1 MSGDAHR
8 FIGPYEV
15 LGRLGHGGMGEV
27 LRARDTRL
35 GREVALKVLDDCD
48 AESFDR
54 VVREARAA
62 SALNHPN
69 IVTVYEIGEAG
80 GRRFIVME
88 FVKGRT
94 LRRLLQ
100 DGEASAR
107 FHPLACQVAQALA
120 ASHAAG
126 IVHRDIKP
134 ENIMVRDDG
143 YVKVVDFGLARTLP
157 RGTGDTMTRESTM
170 RQVLVGTPRYMSP
183 EQARTSSVTTASDIF
198 SFGMVAYEW
207 VTGQYPFADVAMID
221 VLHAIA
227 NDEPLSPRRINVD
240 VSVPLETLILE
251 MLQKDPA
258 RRPSA
263 VEVAERLSRPT
274 TSASLPVIQ
283 AEAPTGHRVGRARES
298 VELVQSYDLVA
309 SGRGLMVGVVGEA
322 GMGKT
327 TLVEGFLAAL
337 EAREPDCCI
346 AQGRCSERLGG
357 AEAYLPLLEAL
368 DSLVKGEA
376 RRTVSRV
383 MRSVAPTWYLHVAGT
398 MDAQAP
404 ADRMRAGS
412 SERLKRELLALVEE
426 LSRLRPVILFL
437 DDLHWADLST
447 VDALSY
453 LAARL
458 DRLRLLIVATYR
470 RAELQLTRHPFL
482 PLVRDLVGHGRGR
495 EIVLDVLSR
504 ADISDYLALAFPGH
518 HLPSELLVLVD
529 EKTEGNPLF
538 VVDLVRDLRDRE
550 VIRGTVGDWVLT
562 RPLSEVARN
571 VPASIRSLIQRKI
584 DLLDADDRRLLA
596 TASVQGLR
604 FDTAAIASALD
615 TDAGSL
621 EEALDRLE
629 RLFGFVR
636 LVGEQRMPDGTL
648 SSQYRFGHV
657 LYQNEL
663 YESLPPVRRATISG
677 VLARAL
683 ADFHGR
689 DTSSIASDLAL
700 LYETARDHMEAGR
713 CFLIAVQ
720 RALRVFAY
728 HEAIALGARA
738 LAQLGLAPESPERSA
753 LELELQLV
761 MALALQ
767 FTKGYAAAEVEVAL
781 TRARA
786 LGVELNDHARLF
798 RALELLWT
806 RHFAKGEVSRSADLG
821 AELLSLGAAAGDPR
835 LLIVAHQSIGFARV
849 QSGRL
854 AEGLQHLDQALA
866 LDDLEPQDVKGGA
879 PTRVDWRIRALAWS
893 SMCLGLLGQ
902 GQQARMRLDRALA
915 RSDALRHP
923 FSEAYLRSI
932 GGWCCHHRRDVA
944 AVRRHAE
951 AARAVSAEHGLGQW
965 LPIAQILLGWV
976 VAQDGEAQEGIAA
989 MRKGLDA
996 FQATG
1001 AEVNR
1006 PHLLGMLA
1014 EACMLSADFAAAL
1027 TALQEGL
1034 RIAEANG
1041 DLYWTPELHRLIGLA
1056 QLAASD
1062 HGGAAA
1068 SFQTAADLAR
1078 AQGSRL
1084 LLLRATMSLSR
1095 IWAAQGRAPEAYSA
1109 LSAEYACFS
1118 EGFDA
1123 LDLME
1128 ARALLA
1134 ELPRPTPSE

>member
-1 MSGDAHR
+1 MSSDANT

-15 LGRLGHGGMGEV
+15 LGSLGHGGMGEV
-27 LRARDTRL
+27 YRARDTRL
-35 GREVALKVLDDCD
+35 HREVALKFLDDSD
-48 AESFDR
+48 AESFAR

-69 IVTVYEIGEAG
+69 IVTVYEIGEAD

-94 LRRLLQ
+94 LRRLLES
-100 DGEASAR
+100 GEAFAR
-107 FHPLACQVAQALA
+107 FHPLAGQVAQALA
-120 ASHAAG
+120 AAHAAG

-143 YVKVVDFGLARTLP
+143 YVKVVDFGLARALP
-157 RGTGDTMTRESTM
+157 DGTGNTLTRESTM
-170 RQVLVGTPRYMSP
+170 RQLLVGTPRYMSP
-183 EQARTSSVTTASDIF
+183 EQARTESITTASDIF

-207 VTGQYPFADVAMID
+207 VTGQHPFAHVAMID
-221 VLHAIA
+221 LLHAIA
-227 NDEPLSPRRINVD
+227 NEEPLSPRRINGD
-240 VSVPLETLILE
+240 VSPSVETLILE

-258 RRPSA
+258 RRPLA
-263 VEVAERLSRPT
+263 AEVVERLSRQT
-274 TSASLPVIQ
+274 TSATVPVAQ
-283 AEAPTGHRVGRARES
+283 VEAPAGYRVGRVRES
-298 VELVQSYDLVA
+298 AELAQAFDLVA
-309 SGRGLMVGVVGEA
+309 GGRGLMVGVVGEA

-327 TLVEGFLAAL
+327 TLVEGFLATLAV
-337 EAREPDCCI
+337 REPDCRI
-346 AQGRCSERLGG
+346 AQGRCSERLAGT
-357 AEAYLPLLEAL
+357 EAYLPLLEAL
-368 DSLVKGEA
+368 DSLVKSEG

-383 MRSVAPTWYLHVAGT
+383 MRSVAPAWYLHVSGSVDSQT
-398 MDAQAP
+398 P
-404 ADRMRAGS
+404 ADMMRAGS

-470 RAELQLTRHPFL
+470 RAELQLARHPFL
-482 PLVRDLVGHGRGR
+482 PLVRDLVGRGRGR

-504 ADISDYLALAFPGH
+504 GDIADYLALTLPGH
-518 HLPSELLVLVD
+518 HLPSELLALVD

-538 VVDLVRDLRDRE
+538 IVDLVRDLRDRE
-550 VIRGTVGDWVLT
+550 VIRRTADDWVLA
-562 RPLSEVARN
+562 RPLLEVARD

-604 FDTAAIASALD
+604 FDTAVIARALE
-615 TDAGSL
+615 TDAGAI
-621 EEALDRLE
+621 EESLDRLE

-663 YESLPPVRRATISG
+663 YESLRPVRRATISG

-683 ADFHGR
+683 ADFHAR
-689 DTSSIASDLAL
+689 DTSPIASDLAL
-700 LYETARDHMEAGR
+700 LYETSRDHMEAAR
-713 CFLIAVQ
+713 YSLIAVH
-720 RALRVFAY
+720 RAVRVFAY
-728 HEAIALGARA
+728 REAITLASRG
-738 LAQLGLAPESPERSA
+738 LAQLELAPESPDRSS

-767 FTKGYAAAEVEVAL
+767 FTKGYAAAEVEQAM

-786 LGVELNDHARLF
+786 LGVALNDHARLF

-806 RHFAKGEVSRSADLG
+806 RYFARGEVSRAADLG
-821 AELLSLGAAAGDPR
+821 GELLSLASAAGDHR
-835 LLIVAHQSIGFARV
+835 LLIVAHQGIGFARM

-866 LDDLEPQDVKGGA
+866 FDDLERTDIKGGA
-879 PTRVDWRIRALAWS
+879 PTRVDWGTRALSWS

-902 GQQARMRLDRALA
+902 VEQARARLDRALT
-915 RSDALRHP
+915 RSEVLRHP

-932 GGWCCHHRRDVA
+932 AGWCCHHRRDVA
-944 AVRRHAE
+944 GVRQHAE

-965 LPIAQILLGWV
+965 VPIAQILLGWTA
-976 VAQDGEAQEGIAA
+976 AQDGQTQDGIAQL
-989 MRKGLDA
+989 RNGLDMYK
-996 FQATG
+996 ATG

-1006 PHLLGMLA
+1006 PHFLGMLA
-1014 EACMLSADFAAAL
+1014 EASLLHGDFGAAL
-1027 TALQEGL
+1027 DAVQEGL
-1034 RIAEANG
+1034 RVAEANG
-1041 DLYWTPELHRLIGLA
+1041 DWYWAPELHRLTGLT

-1062 HGGAAA
+1062 RAGASA
-1068 SFQTAADLAR
+1068 SFQAAADLAR
-1078 AQGSRL
+1078 TQESRL
-1084 LLLRATMSLSR
+1084 LLLRATMALSR
-1095 IWAAQGRAPEAYSA
+1095 VRAAQGQAREAHAA
-1109 LSAEYACFS
+1109 LSTEYAWFT

-1123 LDLME
+1123 LDLVE

-1134 ELPRPTPSE
+1134 ELSG